1 MRAPNILLVLV
12 LIATPPHP
20 AAGQDG
26 TGAAPTVV
34 QAVNAKYADPKPC
47 SNGWH
52 ATLDAAGN
60 PVNSPGA
67 EATGKKP
74 QVPGYGAPT
83 GVIPAVPVNPP
94 TVIVPPSQPEP
105 MSLRYVAFE
114 IFFYTIGAN
123 NLSAEQADKA
133 GKHAE
138 AAGWRTSYQQMFK
151 FNDAEGELA
160 LQEIAHDCNCA
171 VNELDAKIIAQAEKF
186 RAQIVPGSTVTCP
199 GEFYQMSE
207 ETVRKLSLT
216 TSNSSGWPWETLLS
230 RNWKTTFF
238 RCILRRRMH
247 LNRRHSPPPRKSERR
262 TNNQSLAPQAVWNL
276 TTKQASIPRQPESSS
291 PHPSFRSKP
300 ACE

>member
-1 MRAPNILLVLV
+1 MTMSAGKGKEQENASAKHPLVLV

-138 AAGWRTSYQQMFK
+138 AAGGARLTSK
-151 FNDAEGELA
+151 
-160 LQEIAHDCNCA
+160 C
-171 VNELDAKIIAQAEKF
+171 
-186 RAQIVPGSTVTCP
+186 
-199 GEFYQMSE
+199 
-207 ETVRKLSLT
+207 
-216 TSNSSGWPWETLLS
+216 SNSTMP
-230 RNWKTTFF
+230 K
-238 RCILRRRMH
+238 
-247 LNRRHSPPPRKSERR
+247 
-262 TNNQSLAPQAVWNL
+262 
-276 TTKQASIPRQPESSS
+276 ASC
-291 PHPSFRSKP
+291 P
-300 ACE
+300 AGDRA